1 MTARLIQVPT
11 TAAENPRPWLLLDN
25 GDAVPAVGIVNSDGS
40 LVDPSGQASASTLT
54 VAHASLSTSAAQV
67 LAANTSR
74 VFAEVKNLDSGI
86 SIYLGKDNT
95 VTSSNGHL
103 LGPGE
108 AFAFD
113 GYTGAVWAIAAS
125 GTPSVSTIEW

>member
-1 MTARLIQVPT
+1 MALNKVFKGATVVLVDKDTGEPYNAGSAPTSSTMAVGHNALST
-11 TAAENPRPWLLLDN
+11 TAEE
-25 GDAVPAVGIVNSDGS
+25 
-40 LVDPSGQASASTLT
+40 
-54 VAHASLSTSAAQV
+54 V
-67 LAANTSR
+67 LAANANR